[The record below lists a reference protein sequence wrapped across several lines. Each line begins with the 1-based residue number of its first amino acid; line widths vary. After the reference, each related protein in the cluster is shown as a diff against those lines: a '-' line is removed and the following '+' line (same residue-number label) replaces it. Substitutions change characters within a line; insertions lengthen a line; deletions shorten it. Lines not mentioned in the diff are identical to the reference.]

1 MEYSLVDEY
10 AKLHSRHRY
19 GATARHA
26 LADMLPHILA
36 LKPASLIDF
45 GCGQSNL
52 AFLIAA
58 KADIPEI
65 HRYDPAIPE
74 ISTLPGKRVDLAVN
88 VDVMEHIPDEEID
101 TVLASIA
108 ASAGHAL
115 FVIDTGPAKMLLS
128 DGRNAHVSQHGAEWW
143 LARLKPHFPNIRQM
157 PIHRRARVAFKT
169 WDGEVGGLTGLA
181 VRARERAIYRAQK
194 LTRSAQRKLFGT
206 KPRGASR

>member
-1 MEYSLVDEY
+1 MANSLVGEY
-10 AKLHSRHRY
+10 AKLHARHRY

-26 LADMLPHILA
+26 LADMLPHIMA

-58 KADIPEI
+58 KAGIPET

-74 ISTLPGKRVDLAVN
+74 IAALPDKQVELAVN

-101 TVLASIA
+101 AVLASIA
-108 ASAGHAL
+108 ASAKDAL
-115 FVIDTGPAKMLLS
+115 FVIDTGPAKLLLS
-128 DGRNAHVSQHGAEWW
+128 DGRNAHVSQHGSDWW
-143 LARLKPHFPNIRQM
+143 LARLKPHFPTIRAM

-169 WDGEVGGLTGLA
+169 WDGEVRGLTGLA
-181 VRARERAIYRAQK
+181 VRARERVIYRTQK
-194 LTRSAQRKLFGT
+194 LTRSAHRKIFGA
-206 KPRGASR
+206 KNRGASR

>member
-10 AKLHSRHRY
+10 AKLHARHRY

-26 LADMLPHILA
+26 LADMLPHIMA

-52 AFLIAA
+52 AFLVAA
-58 KADIPEI
+58 KAGIPEI

-74 ISTLPGKRVDLAVN
+74 IATLPGRPVELAVN

-108 ASAGHAL
+108 ASARHAL
-115 FVIDTGPAKMLLS
+115 FVIDTGPAKILLS
-128 DGRNAHVSQHGAEWW
+128 DGRNAHVSQHDADWW
-143 LARLKPHFPNIRQM
+143 LARLKPHFPTIREM

-169 WDGEVGGLTGLA
+169 WDGEVRGVTGLA
-181 VRARERAIYRAQK
+181 VRARERIIYRTQK
-194 LTRSAQRKLFGT
+194 LTRSAARKLSQLANG
-206 KPRGASR
+206 GARR

>member
-1 MEYSLVDEY
+1 MAHSLVDEY
-10 AKLHSRHRY
+10 AKLHARHRY

-52 AFLIAA
+52 AYLIAA
-58 KADIPEI
+58 KAGIPDV

-74 ISTLPGKRVDLAVN
+74 ISTLPGRRVELAVN

-101 TVLASIA
+101 AVLASIA
-108 ASAGHAL
+108 ASAREAL
-115 FVIDTGPAKMLLS
+115 FVIDTGPAKLLLS
-128 DGRNAHVSQHGAEWW
+128 DGRNAHVSQHGADWW
-143 LARLKPHFPNIRQM
+143 LARLKPHFPAIREM

-169 WDGEVGGLTGLA
+169 WDGEVRGLA
-181 VRARERAIYRAQK
+181 GLGVRARERVIYRTQK
-194 LTRSAQRKLFGT
+194 LARSAHRKLFGT

>member
-1 MEYSLVDEY
+1 MGHSLVDEY
-10 AKLHSRHRY
+10 AKLHARHRY

-26 LADMLPHILA
+26 LADMLPHIMA

-58 KADIPEI
+58 KAGIAEI

-74 ISTLPGKRVDLAVN
+74 ISTLPGKRVELAVN

-101 TVLASIA
+101 AVLASIA
-108 ASAGHAL
+108 ASAEHVL

-128 DGRNAHVSQHGAEWW
+128 DGRNAHVSQHGAQWW
-143 LARLKPHFPNIRQM
+143 LARLKPHFPAIREM

-169 WDGEVGGLTGLA
+169 WDGEVQGLA
-181 VRARERAIYRAQK
+181 GLGVRARERIIYRTQK
-194 LTRSAQRKLFGT
+194 LARSAHRKLFGV

>member
-1 MEYSLVDEY
+1 MAHSLVDEY
-10 AKLHSRHRY
+10 AKLHARHRY

-52 AFLIAA
+52 AYLIAA
-58 KADIPEI
+58 KAGIPEI

-74 ISTLPGKRVDLAVN
+74 IATLPNKRVQLAVN

-101 TVLASIA
+101 AVAASIA
-108 ASAGHAL
+108 AAAEHVL
-115 FVIDTGPAKMLLS
+115 FVIDIGPAKLLLS
-128 DGRNAHVSQHGAEWW
+128 DGRNAHVSQHDAQWW
-143 LARLKPHFPNIRQM
+143 LARLKPHFPALRQM

-169 WDGEVGGLTGLA
+169 WEGEVGGLTGLA
-181 VRARERAIYRAQK
+181 VRARERVIYRTQK
-194 LTRSAQRKLFGT
+194 LTRSAHRKLFGA
-206 KPRGASR
+206 RR

>member
-52 AFLIAA
+52 AMLIAA
-58 KADIPEI
+58 KAGIGTF

-74 ISTLPGKRVDLAVN
+74 LSALPSGRVELAVN

-101 TVLASIA
+101 AVLASIA
-108 ASAGHAL
+108 AVATHAL
-115 FVIDTGPAKMLLS
+115 FVIDTGPAKILLS
-128 DGRNAHVSQHGAEWW
+128 DGRNAHVSQHDATWW
-143 LARLKPHFPNIRQM
+143 LARLKPHFPAIREM
-157 PIHRRARVAFKT
+157 PIHRRNRVAFKT
-169 WDGEVGGLTGLA
+169 WDGEVGGLVGLG
-181 VRARERAIYRAQK
+181 VRARERAIYRTQK
-194 LTRSAQRKLFGT
+194 LARSAHRKLFGAGN
-206 KPRGASR
+206 RGASR

>member
-1 MEYSLVDEY
+1 MAHSLVDEY
-10 AKLHSRHRY
+10 AKLHARHRY

-58 KADIPEI
+58 KAGIPEI
-65 HRYDPAIPE
+65 HRYDPAIPS
-74 ISTLPGKRVDLAVN
+74 ISTLPNKRVELAVN

-101 TVLASIA
+101 AVLASIA
-108 ASAGHAL
+108 AAAAQVL
-115 FVIDTGPAKMLLS
+115 FVIDIGPAKMLLS
-128 DGRNAHVSQHGAEWW
+128 DGRNAHVSQHGADWW
-143 LARLKPHFPNIRQM
+143 LARLKPHFPTIRQM

-169 WDGEVGGLTGLA
+169 WDGEVRGLTGLA
-181 VRARERAIYRAQK
+181 VRARERIIYRTQK
-194 LTRSAQRKLFGT
+194 LTRSAHRKLFGAT
-206 KPRGASR
+206 PRGAAR